1 MNHLT
6 KFRLEAEKYA
16 KICDKL
22 TQRLLLLERNEQKK
36 KQYEELRS
44 QLQQTMLI
52 DDIETADREEAQ
64 RQREIEDQRLAEEQ
78 AKAKEEAAA
87 LEAEEIKF
95 DDDRNKYQENLFFK
109 LNQPI
114 PSNKDIY
121 DAVGLEYVEPDLSK
135 KKKTQKK
142 NHSGSVEASMKGS

>member
-1 MNHLT
+1 
-6 KFRLEAEKYA
+6 
-16 KICDKL
+16 
-22 TQRLLLLERNEQKK
+22 
-36 KQYEELRS
+36 
-44 QLQQTMLI
+44 MLI

-64 RQREIEDQRLAEEQ
+64 RQREIEDYRLAEEQ

-114 PSNKDIY
+114 PSN
-121 DAVGLEYVEPDLSK
+121 
-135 KKKTQKK
+135 
-142 NHSGSVEASMKGS
+142 

>member
-44 QLQQTMLI
+44 
-52 DDIETADREEAQ
+52 
-64 RQREIEDQRLAEEQ
+64 
-78 AKAKEEAAA
+78 
-87 LEAEEIKF
+87 
-95 DDDRNKYQENLFFK
+95 
-109 LNQPI
+109 
-114 PSNKDIY
+114 
-121 DAVGLEYVEPDLSK
+121 
-135 KKKTQKK
+135 
-142 NHSGSVEASMKGS
+142 

>member
-1 MNHLT
+1 
-6 KFRLEAEKYA
+6 
-16 KICDKL
+16 
-22 TQRLLLLERNEQKK
+22 
-36 KQYEELRS
+36 
-44 QLQQTMLI
+44 MLI

-64 RQREIEDQRLAEEQ
+64 RQREIEDQRLDEEQ